1 MCEHKNVSFEGVFSM
16 IGSYVCQ
23 DCRLKIE
30 PFVLHALEKRWHVL
44 FHPERKDDLQKA
56 INLLNAENLELWNKI
71 INEIRQTT
79 SKA

>member
-30 PFVLHALEKRWHVL
+30 PFVFHALEKSWHVL

-56 INLLNAENLELWNKI
+56 INLLNPENFLKLWNKI
-71 INEIRQTT
+71 T
-79 SKA
+79 A